1 MPTEDVPAGETPE
14 GALPEGAPP
23 EGALPDGVEARIAMV
38 DEATGEL
45 LMALA
50 GAGWAG
56 VDPGRATLCPGWT
69 AGHVLTHLARNAD
82 GLRRSAEGARRGE
95 DVLMYDSAE
104 ARDRDIAAG
113 AGRSLLDLVAD
124 VTGSAR
130 ALAVTWTDM
139 DETAWGRQ
147 MPHHRLGPVPMT
159 AAPTMRLGE
168 VLIHHIDLAGPY
180 GPADWPAAFVAGV
193 LADAGGELA
202 ERLPDGI
209 TAEVRATDTGAAWTA
224 GAGAGA
230 PGAPGGG
237 TEPAGAGAS
246 GGGRVTVSGPSWAV
260 AAWLLGRRAAAG
272 PALSAGGG
280 DLPELKAWL

>member
-1 MPTEDVPAGETPE
+1 V
-14 GALPEGAPP
+14 
-23 EGALPDGVEARIAMV
+23 LPDGIDARIAMV

-82 GLRRSAEGARRGE
+82 GLRRSAEGAQRGE
-95 DVLMYDSAE
+95 DVPMYDSAE

-130 ALAVTWTDM
+130 ALSVTWAEM
-139 DETAWGRQ
+139 DEAAWARQ

-159 AAPTMRLGE
+159 AAPMMRLGE

-180 GPADWPAAFVAGV
+180 GPADWPAAFVAG
-193 LADAGGELA
+193 LLSDAGDELA
-202 ERLPDGI
+202 GRLPDGI
-209 TAEVRATDTGAAWTA
+209 TAEVRATDTGAVWTA
-224 GAGAGA
+224 GPVA
-230 PGAPGGG
+230 PGAGDDRPGPDSSGTGGG
-237 TEPAGAGAS
+237 TEPAGIDAGGGGQENVGA
-246 GGGRVTVSGPSWAV
+246 GGRVTVSGPSWAV
-260 AAWLLGRRAAAG
+260 AAWLLGRQAAAC
-272 PALSAGGG
+272 PALRTDGG

>member
-1 MPTEDVPAGETPE
+1 
-14 GALPEGAPP
+14 
-23 EGALPDGVEARIAMV
+23 MV

-95 DVLMYDSAE
+95 DVPMYDSAE

-130 ALAVTWTDM
+130 ALAVTWADM
-139 DETAWGRQ
+139 DETAWARQ

-193 LADAGGELA
+193 LADAAGELA

-209 TAEVRATDTGAAWTA
+209 TAEVRATDTGAAWTVAA
-224 GAGAGA
+224 GAG
-230 PGAPGGG
+230 PEPTGGG
-237 TEPAGAGAS
+237 TEPAGAGTRPA
-246 GGGRVTVSGPSWAV
+246 GAGTRPAGAGAGDGGRVTVSGPSWAV
-260 AAWLLGRRAAAG
+260 AAWLLGRRAAAE
-272 PALSAGGG
+272 PALSVGGG
-280 DLPELKAWL
+280 DLPELKEWL